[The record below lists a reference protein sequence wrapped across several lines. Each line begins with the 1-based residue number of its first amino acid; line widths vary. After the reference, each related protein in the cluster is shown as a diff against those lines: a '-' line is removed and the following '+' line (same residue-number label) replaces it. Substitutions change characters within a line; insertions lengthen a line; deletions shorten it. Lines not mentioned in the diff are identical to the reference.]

1 MAVRVRGSLARAKEV
16 PRRRPT
22 IIGLR
27 RVLGRDWATAWL
39 FLAPCLVVLVGL
51 IAYPFVSAILLSFQ
65 AKLVGSPGVWVGFQN
80 YQELFTG
87 RDLSSQFWQSVR
99 VTAFFTLA
107 ADICKLVL
115 GMAMA
120 LLLNEQFRGRTF
132 LRALFFLPWAVPSL
146 IVGLTWKWMY
156 DGSAVGLLNMLVL
169 RLGLTH
175 DLIQW
180 LASYDLALWAVV
192 VAVVWASTPFW
203 AMMFLAGLQAI
214 PGELYEAAEIDG
226 ADVFGRFRHITLP
239 GLANVMIITA
249 LLSTIW
255 TATSI
260 NFVYVLTNG
269 GPAGAT
275 MTFPMLAYQVG
286 VAGAQRLGM
295 GAAISLVF
303 ALFFL
308 PWAVPSLIV
317 GLTWKWMYDG
327 SAVGLLNMLVLRLGL
342 THDLIQWLA
351 SYDLA
356 LWAVVVAVVWAS
368 TPFWAMMFL
377 AGLQAIPGELYEA
390 AEIDGADV
398 FGRFRHITLP
408 GLANVMI
415 ITALLS
421 TIWTATSINF
431 VYVLTNGGPAGATM
445 TFPMLAYQVG
455 VAGAQRLGMGAA
467 ISLVFFPF
475 FLVLIYILTRR
486 MLAGER

>member
-51 IAYPFVSAILLSFQ
+51 IAYPFVSAILVGFQ
-65 AKLVGSPGVWVGFQN
+65 AKLVGSPGVWVGLQN

-87 RDLSSQFWQSVR
+87 RDLSGQFWQSVR
-99 VTAFFTLA
+99 VTALFTLA
-107 ADICKLVL
+107 ADICKFFL
-115 GMAMA
+115 GMSMA
-120 LLLNEQFRGRTF
+120 LLLNERFPGRTF
-132 LRALFFLPWAVPSL
+132 VRALFFLPWAIPSL
-146 IVGLTWKWMY
+146 IAGLTWTWMY

-214 PGELYEAAEIDG
+214 PSELYEAAQIDG
-226 ADVFGRFRHITLP
+226 ADVFGRFRHITIP

-275 MTFPMLAYQVG
+275 MTFPMLAYQIG

-295 GAAISLVF
+295 GA
-303 ALFFL
+303 
-308 PWAVPSLIV
+308 
-317 GLTWKWMYDG
+317 T
-327 SAVGLLNMLVLRLGL
+327 
-342 THDLIQWLA
+342 
-351 SYDLA
+351 
-356 LWAVVVAVVWAS
+356 
-368 TPFWAMMFL
+368 
-377 AGLQAIPGELYEA
+377 
-390 AEIDGADV
+390 
-398 FGRFRHITLP
+398 
-408 GLANVMI
+408 
-415 ITALLS
+415 
-421 TIWTATSINF
+421 
-431 VYVLTNGGPAGATM
+431 
-445 TFPMLAYQVG
+445 
-455 VAGAQRLGMGAA
+455 
-467 ISLVFFPF
+467 ISLVFFPI
-475 FLVLIYILTRR
+475 FLVMIYFLTKR
-486 MLAGER
+486 MLRSGTDV